1 MPDRPAVSARAATL
15 IALAIVLG
23 AATPV
28 LAWGQTGH
36 RAVNAL
42 ALAALRTDA
51 AQNRPGARTAYQL
64 LAAQSFLFVH
74 EADLPDVAVQ
84 SDAALQP
91 EHFLD
96 IEDFG
101 GPDFLRR
108 LPAARPDDIPD
119 SAGRLPWVIGRH
131 TMQLRHAIRAGR
143 RRDALRAAVIL
154 SHFVADAHTP
164 LHATRDYNGRS
175 AADRGIHSRWES
187 DLVESMAGLDTINVS
202 PERAWCQ
209 TNIIPAAAL
218 ARAAELASARAL
230 ENSWLQVDGIYHDD
244 ARARAA
250 ADWEDGVPAD
260 WEADSTE
267 GIAYLQ
273 AMQQLQGEVV
283 RSRLA
288 ESARFIADLFMAA
301 AAGSRPLPA
310 VRSAEFRLE
319 KDETLVVDD
328 TLTVALKLTRLS
340 AAAPASGGCTIEVRV
355 ADGTTDRLLLASP
368 PNTLPTQAGGMVS
381 MLYNVPLTSLTGIN
395 RIEFRL
401 MPADAITPE
410 DNRVYIRS
418 RDWR

>member
-1 MPDRPAVSARAATL
+1 MSRIFSLAAL
-15 IALAIVLG
+15 GLLLA
-23 AATPV
+23 AAPV

-36 RAVNAL
+36 RTVNAL
-42 ALAALRTDA
+42 ALAALQADA
-51 AQNRPGARTAYQL
+51 EHNRPGARTAYRL
-64 LAAQSFLFVH
+64 LAAQPFLFVH

-84 SDAALQP
+84 SDASLQP

-108 LPAARPDDIPD
+108 LPAARPDDVPD
-119 SAGRLPWVIGRH
+119 SAGRLPWVIGRY
-131 TMQLRHAIRAGR
+131 TMQLRNAIRAGR
-143 RRDALRAAVIL
+143 SRDALRDAVIL

-175 AADRGIHSRWES
+175 PADRGIHSRWES
-187 DLVESMAGLDTINVS
+187 DLVESLDGLDAIIVS
-202 PERAWCQ
+202 PERVWGQAAA
-209 TNIIPAAAL
+209 IPAPAL

-230 ENSWLQVDGIYHDD
+230 ENSWLQVDGIYLDD
-244 ARARAA
+244 AQARAE
-250 ADWEDGVPAD
+250 ADWDDGVPAD
-260 WEADSTE
+260 WEADGSA

-301 AAGSRPLPA
+301 AAGSRPLPS
-310 VRSAEFRLE
+310 VRSAEFRLD
-319 KDETLVVDD
+319 KDEALVVDD
-328 TLTVALKLTRLS
+328 MLTVALTLTRLS
-340 AAAPASGGCTIEVRV
+340 AASPATSGCTIEVRV
-355 ADGTTDRLLLASP
+355 ADGTADRLLLASP
-368 PNTLPTQAGGMVS
+368 PNTLPTQAGGMVT
-381 MLYNVPLTSLTGIN
+381 MLYNVPLASLAGIN
-395 RIEFRL
+395 RIELRL
-401 MPADAITPE
+401 VPADAITPE